1 MSVRFVVLA
10 LTALV
15 AVALVIGVVLEQRR
29 PAVAE
34 LGTTPT
40 PTQSSS
46 PPILSS
52 SSEGTQP
59 PLNAREV
66 KVIAALGT
74 LGITGQRAQLPF
86 NEASIWADFGSGRHL
101 FVTAYPLGTV
111 DGNYTVIDGRQVAR
125 ILVQHVQRASG
136 TISSRFE
143 CSGDE
148 YWVAGADPPG
158 FPNIDVFVERLVGVV
173 CSP

>member
-1 MSVRFVVLA
+1 MTV
-10 LTALV
+10 LV
-15 AVALVIGVVLEQRR
+15 AVALVIGGVLQERR

-34 LGTTPT
+34 LETTP
-40 PTQSSS
+40 PSIQSSS
-46 PPILSS
+46 PPIQSS
-52 SSEGTQP
+52 SPEGTQP

-101 FVTAYPLGTV
+101 FVTAYPLSTV
-111 DGNYTVIDGRQVAR
+111 DRNYTVIDERQVAR

-136 TISSRFE
+136 AISSRFE

-158 FPNIDVFVERLVGVV
+158 FPNIDVFVERLVSVV

>member
-1 MSVRFVVLA
+1 M
-10 LTALV
+10 
-15 AVALVIGVVLEQRR
+15 
-29 PAVAE
+29 
-34 LGTTPT
+34 
-40 PTQSSS
+40 
-46 PPILSS
+46 
-52 SSEGTQP
+52 
-59 PLNAREV
+59 
-66 KVIAALGT
+66 IAALGT

-101 FVTAYPLGTV
+101 FVTAYPFSTV
-111 DGNYTVIDGRQVAR
+111 DRNYTVIDERQIAR

-158 FPNIDVFVERLVGVV
+158 LPNIDVFVERLVSVV

>member
-1 MSVRFVVLA
+1 M
-10 LTALV
+10 TALV
-15 AVALVIGVVLEQRR
+15 AAALVIGGVGEERR

-34 LGTTPT
+34 QETPL
-40 PTQSSS
+40 PTQPPSPRIQSSS
-46 PPILSS
+46 P
-52 SSEGTQP
+52 EGTQP

-66 KVIAALGT
+66 KVIAALGA

-101 FVTAYPLGTV
+101 FVTAYPLSTV
-111 DGNYTVIDGRQVAR
+111 DRDYIVIDERQVAR

>member
-1 MSVRFVVLA
+1 M
-10 LTALV
+10 TTLV
-15 AVALVIGVVLEQRR
+15 AVALVIGGVPEERR

-34 LGTTPT
+34 QETP
-40 PTQSSS
+40 PSATQSSS
-46 PPILSS
+46 PPIQSS
-52 SSEGTQP
+52 SPEGTQP
-59 PLNAREV
+59 PLNAREM
-66 KVIAALGT
+66 KVIAALGA

-101 FVTAYPLGTV
+101 FVTAYPLSTV
-111 DGNYTVIDGRQVAR
+111 DRNYTVIDERQVAR

-136 TISSRFE
+136 AISSRFE

-158 FPNIDVFVERLVGVV
+158 FPNIDVFVERLVSVV

>member
-1 MSVRFVVLA
+1 M
-10 LTALV
+10 TALV
-15 AVALVIGVVLEQRR
+15 AAALVIGGVGEERR

-34 LGTTPT
+34 QETPL
-40 PTQSSS
+40 PTQPPSPRIQSSS
-46 PPILSS
+46 P
-52 SSEGTQP
+52 EGTQP

-66 KVIAALGT
+66 KVIAALGA

-101 FVTAYPLGTV
+101 FVTAYPLSTV
-111 DGNYTVIDGRQVAR
+111 DPSYTVIDERQIAR

-158 FPNIDVFVERLVGVV
+158 FRNIDVFVERLVSVV